1 MSLDKMHIGDHDT
14 NLSDNSLPEA
24 WTTCCT
30 RGKGTSAGDD
40 LSKKVCSTSIYLQ
53 TTDSREIVAW
63 SVRKLN
69 RILAD
74 WGFFKPLHELLE
86 ALRRI

>member
-1 MSLDKMHIGDHDT
+1 MSLDKMHIGDLDT

-24 WTTCCT
+24 WTVCCT
-30 RGKGTSAGDD
+30 RSKVTLAGDD
-40 LSKKVCSTSIYLQ
+40 LSKKVCNASIHLQ
-53 TTDSREIVAW
+53 TTDSRKVVAW

-86 ALRRI
+86 ALRRT